1 MANLHITLQIA
12 AILVPFFFKSLCE
25 WGKKKGGE
33 PVVHLLFPVVALPG
47 LEPGNAA
54 PKTVVLP
61 LHYKAIPM
69 SLRRHAAKNAV
80 QNYCF
85 FLIRNLFNAIFCY
98 CHSCKPSHGVSLS
111 AQDDLRVLSLLFFV
125 VVKRVSNI
133 FRVGL

>member
-1 MANLHITLQIA
+1 MYFLNGKFTYNLANSCNTC
-12 AILVPFFFKSLCE
+12 AIFFQKSLRT
-25 WGKKKGGE
+25 GKKKGGE

-85 FLIRNLFNAIFCY
+85 FLIRNLFAHIFLLQ
-98 CHSCKPSHGVSLS
+98 VSINHESGCRLKNS
-111 AQDDLRVLSLLFFV
+111 
-125 VVKRVSNI
+125 
-133 FRVGL
+133 